1 MKFKEYIYE
10 KTILYNAVEKG
21 NIDIIKLLISIPEL
35 DINAKNV
42 FLKK

>member
-1 MKFKEYIYE
+1 MKFKENIYE

-21 NIDIIKLLISIPEL
+21 NIDIIKLLIGIPEL

-42 FLKK
+42 F